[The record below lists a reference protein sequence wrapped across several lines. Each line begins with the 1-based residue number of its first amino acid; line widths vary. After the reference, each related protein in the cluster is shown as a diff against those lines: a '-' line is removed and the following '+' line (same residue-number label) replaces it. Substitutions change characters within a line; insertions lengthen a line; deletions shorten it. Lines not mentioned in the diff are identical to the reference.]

1 MDTRRPETFTRR
13 PVKGAENRRS
23 GWRHPVAGKLLLNF
37 VKVSSPHQNPL
48 ELHQRLKSHSYQNN
62 IRYKL
67 QADIVK
73 IKLSLKDKDKNI
85 FFLAGV
91 LQVLGYTMHEVSA
104 RPVLGY
110 YLPVSVAQG
119 HRAIASLVQYKC

>member
-23 GWRHPVAGKLLLNF
+23 GWRHPVAGKLLPNF

-85 FFLAGV
+85 FFL
-91 LQVLGYTMHEVSA
+91 LVSY
-104 RPVLGY
+104 RYSGIPCMRSVQGQ
-110 YLPVSVAQG
+110 YLDITYQ
-119 HRAIASLVQYKC
+119 